1 MRVAISLEHLSISHR
16 LAAEMNLLSK
26 KFNYKDYSK
35 IEDIDSV
42 LLERDISVEAKKRL
56 LIGKLH
62 SLIAKAFAIDKGKIT
77 KNRFSSL
84 ASRLLSI
91 RKVVIK
97 LRSLNQYLETMF
109 LADLNF
115 LKIKVP
121 LQNRKLSSGKSM
133 IKDELEA
140 LEYMAYK
147 LIGEA
152 VMLDKRLLAKYKH
165 REKRILTEEKV
176 EVKDLG
182 SILCKESEALEHL
195 EAKIPPP
202 KHLPFAL
209 MKDPLFTQWV
219 ARVLALLSY
228 IEHLYG
234 KEARIF
240 RELKKNRSA
249 KIRIGKKI
257 TQLAKERS
265 KLLDIM
271 EEKML
276 SMRKLKLDSGLKRE
290 LRSLTTTIT
299 L

>member
-1 MRVAISLEHLSISHR
+1 MRVEISSKHLSISRR
-16 LAAEMNLLSK
+16 LAGEMNLLSK

-35 IEDIDSV
+35 IEDIDNV
-42 LLERDISVEAKKRL
+42 LLNRDISVEAKKRL

-62 SLIAKAFAIDKGKIT
+62 SLVAKTFAIDKGKIT
-77 KNRFSSL
+77 KKRFSPL

-91 RKVVIK
+91 RKIVIK
-97 LRSLNQYLETMF
+97 MRSLNQYLETMF

-115 LKIKVP
+115 LKIKIP
-121 LQNRKLSSGKSM
+121 LQNRKLNSGKSM
-133 IKDELEA
+133 IKDELEV
-140 LEYMAYK
+140 LEYTAYK
-147 LIGEA
+147 LIEEA

-165 REKRILTEEKV
+165 REKRILAEEKV

-182 SILCKESEALEHL
+182 VILCKESEALEHL

-202 KHLPFAL
+202 KHLPLAL

-234 KEARIF
+234 KEAKIF
-240 RELKKNRSA
+240 SVLKKNRSA
-249 KIRIGKKI
+249 KVMIGRKI
-257 TQLAKERS
+257 IQLAKERS

-276 SMRKLKLDSGLKRE
+276 SMGKLKLDGEIKKE
-290 LRSLTTTIT
+290 LRNLTTTIT